1 MVKFSSQYVA
11 INCDN
16 GAFVRLTI
24 TGIKNGPV
32 NGHTNQHLGTDHSQ
46 IGTVSI
52 KMAQKKVKL
61 ESLKTIFSWD
71 RGGGGQV
78 VCILVFYSDNASS
91 NPTEYSF
98 YSVNSF

>member
-1 MVKFSSQYVA
+1 
-11 INCDN
+11 
-16 GAFVRLTI
+16 
-24 TGIKNGPV
+24 
-32 NGHTNQHLGTDHSQ
+32 
-46 IGTVSI
+46 
-52 KMAQKKVKL
+52 MAQKKVKL